1 MDTFDT
7 TTPRRGFLSRLVA
20 GVAGFTTGFAAA
32 PSALGAQGAATGAS
46 ADTHPLDKWLDPLTA
61 PHRQIYD
68 VLSFAGKD
76 GLAYARN
83 FLVASADAYGTSD
96 SDVNVV
102 VSLRHHAI
110 PIAFADSVWAKYQ
123 MGEYF
128 SVDDPETKARATR
141 NPFAGKEGDTSRMS
155 PTVRAL
161 VSHRVVFTVCG
172 MALRRVTS
180 DLAAKHKLQYEAVR
194 AEWDAAILPGAIVVP
209 AGVIAVNR
217 AQERGFS
224 YVYAG

>member
-1 MDTFDT
+1 MDTLDT
-7 TTPRRGFLSRLVA
+7 TTPRRGFLSRLIAGLAGASVA
-20 GVAGFTTGFAAA
+20 VVARPDSTMAQG
-32 PSALGAQGAATGAS
+32 GAQQGAE
-46 ADTHPLDKWLDPLTA
+46 THPHDRWLDPLTA

-83 FLVASADAYGTSD
+83 FLVASADAYGTTD

-110 PIAFADSVWAKYQ
+110 PIAFGDVMWAAYQ
-123 MGEYF
+123 VGDYF
-128 SVDDPETKARATR
+128 NVDDPETKARAVR
-141 NPFAGKEGDTSRMS
+141 NPFLGKEGDTSRMS
-155 PTVRAL
+155 PSFRAL
-161 VSHRVVFTVCG
+161 VSHRVIFTVCG

-180 DLAAKHKLQYEAVR
+180 DFATKYKRPYEKVR
-194 AEWDAAILPGAIVVP
+194 AEWDAAMLPGAIVVP